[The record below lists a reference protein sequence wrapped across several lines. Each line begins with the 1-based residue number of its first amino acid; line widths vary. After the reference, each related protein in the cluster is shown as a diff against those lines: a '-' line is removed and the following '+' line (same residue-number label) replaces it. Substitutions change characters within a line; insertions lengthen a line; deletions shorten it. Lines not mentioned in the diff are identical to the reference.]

1 MKQPP
6 EFQKISNYFQ
16 FFLPS
21 EKQGQIHHL
30 AAFANYWATSSHKVA
45 RLARELAEG
54 AKELASFTG
63 LLAAW
68 EKRLAGLAG
77 ESA

>member
-6 EFQKISNYFQ
+6 EFQKILSYFQ
-16 FFLPS
+16 IFLPP

-45 RLARELAEG
+45 RLARELADG
-54 AKELASFTG
+54 TKELANFTG

-68 EKRLAGLAG
+68 EKWLAGFAG
-77 ESA
+77 WPA

>member
-6 EFQKISNYFQ
+6 EFQKILSYFQ

-30 AAFANYWATSSHKVA
+30 AALANYLAKRSHKVA
-45 RLARELAEG
+45 RLARELADG
-54 AKELASFTG
+54 AKELANFTG
-63 LLAAW
+63 LLADW
-68 EKRLAGLAG
+68 EKWLAGFAG
-77 ESA
+77 